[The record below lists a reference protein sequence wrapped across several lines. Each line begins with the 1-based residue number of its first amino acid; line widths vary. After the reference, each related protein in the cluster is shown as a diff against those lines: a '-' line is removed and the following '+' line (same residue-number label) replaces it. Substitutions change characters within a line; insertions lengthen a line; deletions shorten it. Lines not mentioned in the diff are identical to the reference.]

1 MNEGFGKLTV
11 FFEDPF
17 WVGIIEETQ
26 PHSTRAAKIVFGA
39 EPTDA
44 QLYEYLLC
52 RWGSWQFSK
61 SIPVDARKQSVK
73 NPKRLRRIASKE
85 LRLAYVGTK
94 AQQAVQLQQQECART
109 RKSDSRRRRA
119 EAEQLQYRLR
129 CEKKKQKHRGR

>member
-17 WVGIIEETQ
+17 WVVIIEETQ
-26 PHSTRAAKIVFGA
+26 SRSTRAAKIVFGT

-61 SIPVDARKQSVK
+61 SIPSEARKPLAK
-73 NPKRLRRIASKE
+73 NPKRIRRIASKE
-85 LRLAYVGTK
+85 LRQVYAGTK
-94 AQQAVQLQQQECART
+94 AQQAVQLQQQECAQK
-109 RKSDSRRRRA
+109 RKSDSRRRR
-119 EAEQLQYRLR
+119 EDEEQLQYRLR